1 MQTLQQLNYLH
12 TIIKKNNL
20 NILTPN
26 AKQLAIFIK
35 YSALEIHNKN
45 LTHQEK
51 LIMYYLD
58 HLFNISKFFAK

>member
-1 MQTLQQLNYLH
+1 MHTLQQLNSIYN
-12 TIIKKNNL
+12 IINNNNL
-20 NILTPN
+20 SIPTPN

-58 HLFNISKFFAK
+58 HLFNISKFFAI

>member
-1 MQTLQQLNYLH
+1 MHTLQQLNYLH